1 MANEQN
7 LTKMGKNRGLTT
19 EEAQRIGSLGGK
31 KSGEVRRRRKT
42 YREIAELILS
52 MPITDEKTR
61 EYLLS
66 QGYKEE
72 DLNNDFIEMFSMHQQ
87 VLNGNVK
94 AFEALRDTVGER
106 PSDKLEI
113 SEAPQIVVK
122 RPDK

>member
-52 MPITDEKTR
+52 MPITDENTR